1 MKFNNMIIIALKDLS
16 EVKANRTAWLPAVI
30 IPLVF
35 FVLIPVAILVV
46 PGLDFVKE
54 SAFQSN
60 VSIEEIMTILPV
72 EIKTLIAGKTPEQIF
87 PFIFLGYLFA
97 PMFLIMPLMVSSII
111 ASESFAGE
119 RERKTLEGLL
129 YTPTTD
135 IELFFGK
142 VLASFIP
149 AVALSWISFFFYTI
163 IVNLLGYP
171 LMGAI
176 WFPLNSWWPL
186 IFWITPAISLLG
198 VSVTVLVSS
207 KVKTFMEA
215 YQAGGSL
222 VVIVL
227 GLVVG
232 QATGVLYL
240 SVPIGLLV
248 GLVFWLIDVVLV
260 RFCLKSFSRINLIGK
275 I

>member
-1 MKFNNMIIIALKDLS
+1 MKTNNLITIALKDLS
-16 EVKANRTAWLPAVI
+16 EVRKNKTAWMPAVI

-46 PGLDFVKE
+46 PHLPFVKE
-54 SAFQSN
+54 GMLKTN
-60 VSIEEIMTILPV
+60 ISIEELMVILPV
-72 EIKTLIAGKTPEQIF
+72 EIKSLISGKTPDQIF

-111 ASESFAGE
+111 SSESFAGE

-135 IELFFGK
+135 HELFLGK
-142 VLASFIP
+142 VLAAFVP
-149 AVALSWISFFFYTI
+149 AVVLSWISFLLYTI
-163 IVNLLGYP
+163 VVNVLGYP
-171 LMGAI
+171 IMGYI
-176 WFPLNSWWPL
+176 WFPLKTWWPL

-198 VSVTVLVSS
+198 VSVTVLISS
-207 KVKTFMEA
+207 KVNTFMEA
-215 YQAGGSL
+215 YQSGGSL
-222 VVIVL
+222 VLIVL

-240 SVPIGLLV
+240 SVPVGMAVGLL
-248 GLVFWLIDVVLV
+248 LWCIDLVLV
-260 RFCLKSFSRINLIGK
+260 SLCLKSFKRSNLIG
-275 I
+275 IV